1 MPFTDLMNNPT
12 FAAFRTRDD
21 IGEQLRMVLSR
32 YRADV
37 ERWTELLDLSDAI
50 FDGVLTVKET
60 PALLAQAF
68 GLSDRDGWRM
78 SRDLVAVEL
87 APVRDVVP
95 DLSTQIDTWRAAQ
108 PKDEDG
114 KKTYDDYAEDVLG
127 RMHLSLSMQHVTRLA
142 SLIKKY
148 LAATHTPE
156 QTLAQLERP
165 IVIGGLGFTPDQS
178 AALIKLIDEDK
189 GKVTLVEN
197 ELAVGAG
204 HVPPSNN
211 EITIAP
217 SHALAN
223 ETPMAAKPP
232 QKNDDTA
239 EIAAH
244 KKTMQ
249 KAEIA
254 PKAVDEKL
262 DAAVNAAVTA
272 ATSTLQ
278 TARVAKEKFADI
290 ARLAIKGVRDPHQ
303 TRGIIERD
311 LGVVGEPALDL
322 IEAIMTGTALY
333 NAVATTNCE
342 LRTTEGTTNAEL
354 RTAKSAAIAVR
365 NSQSEVLDRRFA
377 AIAGAMPTE
386 SVEPVMPN
394 ARVSAARTVDEERA
408 EQSASVD
415 PAKLAIAAASEKPEV
430 AHAMLT
436 VGSVPKATEG
446 DQALVTDVQFKPH
459 LVGPVEELGTMSPA
473 DFRRLSSDAKE
484 AARKVQDVLH
494 ALETTS
500 FEDRIRGVQAWRQSP
515 VNMLYTLMT
524 SEALNNGVALAE
536 VATRRRSKGD
546 ESLTPAELAAVADI
560 NAAIRF

>member
-1 MPFTDLMNNPT
+1 M
-12 FAAFRTRDD
+12 
-21 IGEQLRMVLSR
+21 
-32 YRADV
+32 

-178 AALIKLIDEDK
+178 TALMKLVDEDK
-189 GKVTLVEN
+189 GKVTLVDEVPRDARDDNKNIEGPSSSVIPTLGGTPSAEEN
-197 ELAVGAG
+197 IPIV
-204 HVPPSNN
+204 S
-211 EITIAP
+211 P

-244 KKTMQ
+244 AKTMK
-249 KAEIA
+249 KADIA

-322 IEAIMTGTALY
+322 IEAIMTGIGVY
-333 NAVATTNCE
+333 NANGVGETLVVAPPSAP
-342 LRTTEGTTNAEL
+342 TNA
-354 RTAKSAAIAVR
+354 
-365 NSQSEVLDRRFA
+365 NDNLDKRFA

-394 ARVSAARTVDEERA
+394 ARVSAARTVEEERA

-415 PAKLAIAAASEKPEV
+415 PAKLAVAAASEKPEV

-484 AARKVQDVLH
+484 AARKVQDVLQT
-494 ALETTS
+494 LQTTS

-515 VNMLYTLMT
+515 VNTLYTAMT
-524 SEALNNGVALAE
+524 TEALQNGVALAE

>member
-1 MPFTDLMNNPT
+1 MAFRDLLNNPT

-50 FDGVLTVKET
+50 FDGVVQVTET
-60 PALLAQAF
+60 PVLLAQAF
-68 GLSDRDGWRM
+68 GLSERDGWRM
-78 SRDLVAVEL
+78 SRDLIAVEL
-87 APVRDVVP
+87 APVRDVV
-95 DLSTQIDTWRAAQ
+95 DGLSAQIDAWRAAQ
-108 PKDEDG
+108 PKDADG

-148 LAATHTPE
+148 LAVTHTPE

-178 AALIKLIDEDK
+178 TALMKLVEDDK
-189 GKVTLVEN
+189 GKVTLVDGEIGRGVLN
-197 ELAVGAG
+197 T
-204 HVPPSNN
+204 PSNIPTIEQN
-211 EITIAP
+211 VIEISP

-244 KKTMQ
+244 AKTMK
-249 KAEIA
+249 KADIA
-254 PKAVDEKL
+254 PKIVDEKL

-322 IEAIMTGTALY
+322 IEAIMTGIGVY
-333 NAVATTNCE
+333 NANGVGETLAVAPPSAPS
-342 LRTTEGTTNAEL
+342 NA
-354 RTAKSAAIAVR
+354 
-365 NSQSEVLDRRFA
+365 NDNLDKRFA
-377 AIAGAMPTE
+377 AIAGEMPTTT
-386 SVEPVMPN
+386 VDAVMPN
-394 ARVSAARTVDEERA
+394 ARVSAARTVEEERA
-408 EQSASVD
+408 EQSANVD
-415 PAKLAIAAASEKPEV
+415 PAKLAIAAESEKPEV

-436 VGSVPKATEG
+436 VGSVPKPVDGE
-446 DQALVTDVQFKPH
+446 QAVVTDVQFKPH

-515 VNMLYTLMT
+515 MNTLYTLMT

-536 VATRRRSKGD
+536 VASRRRNKGD